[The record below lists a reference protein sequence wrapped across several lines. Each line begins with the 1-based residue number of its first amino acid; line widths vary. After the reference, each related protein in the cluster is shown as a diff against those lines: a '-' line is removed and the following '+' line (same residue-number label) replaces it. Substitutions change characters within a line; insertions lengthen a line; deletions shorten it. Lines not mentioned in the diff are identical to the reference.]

1 MLADTPA
8 SLQRLIAR
16 ANRVSLPRRCSPAER
31 LARLRAALCHQRTV
45 RVTFFSLDA
54 TLQAAVRDLASRRGG
69 IAPDDL
75 ARQYGPIRPWR
86 ELLADR
92 RPRSTSER
100 LVLLGWL
107 LPRPPAPQHPP
118 RFLVPPEVRAWVPPP
133 LNLLTCGRVMD
144 APLPLAVRATAA
156 LILAA
161 TEEPLVVRTD
171 GRLRQVTLQR
181 LTPRLEPLCRAET
194 AELTT
199 FLLPLVRALGLLEVH
214 HGLGYP
220 TPAASRFLARPLA
233 EQQQRLQQTW
243 LGAPVVDAWLRPLL
257 LTTHGISWPVLR
269 RRLCSWAAA
278 LPAAAWVT
286 LDGLHDALA
295 AALGPLA
302 DPHTHG
308 YRTVNRVPW
317 QPRRAALIWEA
328 ALRGPL
334 HWLGLVAWSTEESN
348 LVARVATLERI
359 IPSDLPGNFLL
370 PGEEDAA
377 APAGDISIVSALC
390 SPSAWQYGDPGTII
404 VPHTAL
410 QARVLRL
417 LPFATWQAADATTST
432 YRITRTSLAAAIG
445 QGWSDTVLWELL
457 EQQAGPVPAGWD
469 AEVRELTSRVRLV
482 PGPVLLADDPAVLDR
497 AAQARSVRRYLTP
510 RLAPGIALV
519 PADRIDALV
528 RTLQR
533 QAIICTYPGDVAPPV
548 LPRIAVPDPTARR
561 RARPLWEL
569 TAAECASLL
578 LASAFYRQH
587 APPEAPAGPHT
598 ELEARLWAALPP
610 ALRAGTAAARDDLA
624 SPSGEPTPTNSAVP
638 SNRAAEQNS
647 TGAGQQH
654 GVVGAPALDPLPPGC
669 RVHVQ
674 FADGTTTITL
684 PNGKV
689 LTQREPV
696 SVTTPTDAREVWNG
710 HAREE
715 AVSSA
720 PPRSEPAAWER
731 PNDNTGTQN
740 GDTPAEPVPS
750 VSSRS
755 EPAAWEPSGA
765 ALSGQMGHASEE
777 PAPSAPYPSEY
788 VAWGP
793 PGDHDDDATDMTRS
807 SPAPPL
813 QAGLLDTL
821 RVAIIRRHTLE
832 ITYVTGNRGTVT
844 TRLVRPLSL
853 ECHGETWYMQAYCA
867 LRRAERVFRLDRIQT
882 LHHVGGRPPRGDPEA
897 RRWQTD
903 LAAARAR
910 FPDPVLHP
918 PLAPPPVCTLPP
930 PGGGTWLDERL

>member
-1 MLADTPA
+1 MNRWASMLADTPA

-16 ANRVSLPRRCSPAER
+16 ANRISLPRRCSQAER
-31 LARLRAALCHQRTV
+31 LVRLRAALCHQRTV

-92 RPRSTSER
+92 CPRSISER
-100 LVLLGWL
+100 LLLLGWL

-133 LNLLTCGRVMD
+133 LNLPTAGGVSA

-161 TEEPLVVRTD
+161 TDEPLVVRAD
-171 GRLRQVTLQR
+171 GRLRQISIQR
-181 LTPRLEPLCRAET
+181 LTPRLAPLSMAET

-199 FLLPLVRALGLLEVH
+199 FLLPLVRALGLLEVR
-214 HGLGYP
+214 HGLGHP

-243 LGAPVVDAWLRPLL
+243 IGAPVVDAWLRPLL
-257 LTTHGISWPVLR
+257 LTTHGITWPVLR

-278 LPAAAWVT
+278 LPAAEWVA

-308 YRTVNRVPW
+308 YRKVDRVPW
-317 QPRRAALIWEA
+317 QPHRAALIWEA

-334 HWLGLVAWSTEESN
+334 FWLGLVTWSSVDRQ

-370 PGEEDAA
+370 PHEEDAA
-377 APAGDISIVSALC
+377 LAEAGACRVLDQARCVAPDPRAPA
-390 SPSAWQYGDPGTII
+390 AWQYGDPGIII

-417 LPFATWQAADATTST
+417 LPFAAWQAADATAST
-432 YRITRTSLAAAIG
+432 YRITRTTLAAAMG
-445 QGWSDTVLWELL
+445 QGWSDTVLWALL

-469 AEVRELTSRVRLV
+469 AAVRDLTSRVRLV

-519 PADRIDALV
+519 PADRVDSLV
-528 RTLQR
+528 RALQR
-533 QAIICTYPGDVAPPV
+533 QAIICECPGDLAPPV
-548 LPRIAVPDPTARR
+548 LPRIAVPDPTAPC

-587 APPEAPAGPHT
+587 APPEAPAGPHP

-610 ALRAGTAAARDDLA
+610 ALRAGTATALHDLLPPPHEPAA
-624 SPSGEPTPTNSAVP
+624 PNEVV
-638 SNRAAEQNS
+638 
-647 TGAGQQH
+647 AGQRN
-654 GVVGAPALDPLPPGC
+654 GAALEPALDPLPPGC

-674 FADGTTTITL
+674 FAAGTTTITL
-684 PNGKV
+684 PNGEV
-689 LTQREPV
+689 RTQRTTVPADAPV
-696 SVTTPTDAREVWNG
+696 GQHG
-710 HAREE
+710 HA
-715 AVSSA
+715 
-720 PPRSEPAAWER
+720 
-731 PNDNTGTQN
+731 
-740 GDTPAEPVPS
+740 PAEPVPS
-750 VSSRS
+750 MPFLL
-755 EPAAWEPSGA
+755 ETAAWGPPGDP
-765 ALSGQMGHASEE
+765 LGTHNGHAPEESAPSAPAPSEYAAWGLPTDDTGAHNGHAPAE
-777 PAPSAPYPSEY
+777 PVPSAPYPSEY
-788 VAWGP
+788 AAWGP
-793 PGDHDDDATDMTRS
+793 PGDHDDDAEETS
-807 SPAPPL
+807 PWIPAPPL
-813 QAGLLDTL
+813 LAALLDTL
-821 RVAIIRRHTLE
+821 RVAILRRHTLE
-832 ITYVTGNRGTVT
+832 MTYMTGSRGEVT
-844 TRLVRPLSL
+844 TRLIRPLSL
-853 ECHGETWYMQAYCA
+853 ECHGEIWYLQAYCA
-867 LRRAERVFRLDRIQT
+867 LRRADRVFRLDRIQA
-882 LHHVGGRPPRGDPEA
+882 LRQVGGRPRRGDPEA
-897 RRWQTD
+897 RRWRTD

-910 FPDPVLHP
+910 FPDPVPHP
-918 PLAPPPVCTLPP
+918 PRTPPPVGTLPP
-930 PGGGTWLDERL
+930 PGGGVWLDEQR